1 MKGCG
6 GEMDAEVVELH
17 DLSSELFKSGG
28 SCKLKDGIIKDIL
41 KRKNIHRVSCVLA
54 IITFVLAVYRGIML
68 VVFFS
73 AAGSGQFDRTSA
85 SRHATVMS
93 WFVICFVVLFM
104 VSMAGV
110 VITAGEK
117 QEKGVKLLRIDK
129 LFSDIEV
136 MIGLLAGI
144 LSIPGM
150 ICMVTG
156 IARDPFFFRMIARYL
171 SSYEMERF
179 EDFVF
184 EGIWR
189 PGNMFLIPSHLEPR
203 IATFF
208 GMLII
213 TLAAILELVIICSIT
228 RKVKN
233 GVFLKNIAL
242 CVFVRY
248 MLDSV
253 AGSVP
258 LLALAL
264 GIPIGLV
271 ILGFSW
277 LTTVLAIAGIVYF
290 VPKWVKKYRLIR
302 EGLNEV
308 RNGNFDK
315 KIVLEGNH
323 IGEFERVAEDINSIS
338 EAQALAIQREI
349 KNQRLKTELISNVS
363 HDLRTPLTSMVSY
376 VDLLRE
382 EGLDSENADE
392 YLDIIQKKT
401 ERLQKLTEDLFEAAK
416 ASSGDLPTDIQ
427 SVQVQSIVEQAL
439 VETSEGI
446 EEREVDVICNYKI
459 ENPKVMAD
467 GKLLWRV
474 MENLLGN
481 ISKYALERSRAY
493 IDVDE
498 TDEMIRIEIKNISK
512 EPLNISADELVERF
526 KRGDESRN
534 TEGSGLGL
542 AIARDLTTLMGGEFG
557 VTIDGDLFKITLY
570 LKKAIG
576 R

>member
-1 MKGCG
+1 M
-6 GEMDAEVVELH
+6 
-17 DLSSELFKSGG
+17 
-28 SCKLKDGIIKDIL
+28 KDGIIKDIL
-41 KRKNIHRVSCVLA
+41 KRKNIHRASCVLA

-68 VVFFS
+68 VIFFS
-73 AAGSGQFDRTSA
+73 AAGSGQFDKTSA

-93 WFVICFVVLFM
+93 WFVICFVVLFI

-117 QEKGVKLLRIDK
+117 REKGVKLLKIDK

-156 IARDPFFFRMIARYL
+156 IARDPFFFRMIAGYL

-208 GMLII
+208 GILII
-213 TLAAILELVIICSIT
+213 TLAAILELVIVCSIT

-277 LTTVLAIAGIVYF
+277 LTTILAIAGIVYF

-315 KIVLEGNH
+315 KIVLEGNR

-439 VETSEGI
+439 VETSERI
-446 EEREVDVICNYKI
+446 EEREVDVICNYRI

-498 TDEMIRIEIKNISK
+498 ADEMIRIEIKNISK

>member
-1 MKGCG
+1 
-6 GEMDAEVVELH
+6 MDAEVVELH

-41 KRKNIHRVSCVLA
+41 KRKNIHRASCVLA

-93 WFVICFVVLFM
+93 WFVICFVILFI

-117 QEKGVKLLRIDK
+117 QEKGVKLLRIDR

-446 EEREVDVICNYKI
+446 EKREVDVICNYKI

>member
-1 MKGCG
+1 
-6 GEMDAEVVELH
+6 MDAEVVELH

-54 IITFVLAVYRGIML
+54 IIPFVLAVYRGIML

-338 EAQALAIQREI
+338 KAQALAIQREI

-498 TDEMIRIEIKNISK
+498 ADEMIRIEIKNISK

>member
-1 MKGCG
+1 M
-6 GEMDAEVVELH
+6 
-17 DLSSELFKSGG
+17 
-28 SCKLKDGIIKDIL
+28 KDGIIKDIL
-41 KRKNIHRVSCVLA
+41 KRKNIHRASCVLA

-68 VVFFS
+68 VIFFS
-73 AAGSGQFDRTSA
+73 AAGSGQFDKTSA

-93 WFVICFVVLFM
+93 WFVICFVVLFI

-117 QEKGVKLLRIDK
+117 REKGVKLLKIDK

-156 IARDPFFFRMIARYL
+156 IARDPFFFRMIAGYL

-208 GMLII
+208 GILII

-277 LTTVLAIAGIVYF
+277 LSTVLAIAGIVYF

-349 KNQRLKTELISNVS
+349 KNQRLKTELISNVRS
-363 HDLRTPLTSMVSY
+363 
-376 VDLLRE
+376 E
-382 EGLDSENADE
+382 EH
-392 YLDIIQKKT
+392 
-401 ERLQKLTEDLFEAAK
+401 
-416 ASSGDLPTDIQ
+416 
-427 SVQVQSIVEQAL
+427 
-439 VETSEGI
+439 TSE
-446 EEREVDVICNYKI
+446 
-459 ENPKVMAD
+459 
-467 GKLLWRV
+467 LQ
-474 MENLLGN
+474 
-481 ISKYALERSRAY
+481 SR
-493 IDVDE
+493 
-498 TDEMIRIEIKNISK
+498 
-512 EPLNISADELVERF
+512 
-526 KRGDESRN
+526 
-534 TEGSGLGL
+534 
-542 AIARDLTTLMGGEFG
+542 
-557 VTIDGDLFKITLY
+557 
-570 LKKAIG
+570 
-576 R
+576 

>member
-1 MKGCG
+1 
-6 GEMDAEVVELH
+6 MDAEVVELH

-41 KRKNIHRVSCVLA
+41 KRKNIHRASCVLA

-93 WFVICFVVLFM
+93 WFVICFVILFI

-117 QEKGVKLLRIDK
+117 REKGVKLLRIDK

-498 TDEMIRIEIKNISK
+498 ADEMIRIEIKNISK

>member
-1 MKGCG
+1 M
-6 GEMDAEVVELH
+6 
-17 DLSSELFKSGG
+17 
-28 SCKLKDGIIKDIL
+28 KDGIIKDIL
-41 KRKNIHRVSCVLA
+41 KRKNIHRASCVLA

-93 WFVICFVVLFM
+93 WFVICFVILFI

-117 QEKGVKLLRIDK
+117 QEKGVKLLRIDR

>member
-1 MKGCG
+1 
-6 GEMDAEVVELH
+6 MDAEVVELH

-446 EEREVDVICNYKI
+446 EDREVDVICNYKI

-498 TDEMIRIEIKNISK
+498 ADEMIRIEIKNISK

>member
-1 MKGCG
+1 M
-6 GEMDAEVVELH
+6 
-17 DLSSELFKSGG
+17 
-28 SCKLKDGIIKDIL
+28 KDGIIKDIL
-41 KRKNIHRVSCVLA
+41 KRKNIHRASCVLA

-68 VVFFS
+68 VIFFS
-73 AAGSGQFDRTSA
+73 AAGSGQFDKTSA

-93 WFVICFVVLFM
+93 WFVICFVVLFI

-117 QEKGVKLLRIDK
+117 REKGVKLLKIDK

-208 GMLII
+208 GILII

-498 TDEMIRIEIKNISK
+498 ADEMIRIEIKNISK

>member
-1 MKGCG
+1 
-6 GEMDAEVVELH
+6 MDAEVVELH

-41 KRKNIHRVSCVLA
+41 KRKNIHRASCVLA

-73 AAGSGQFDRTSA
+73 AADSGQFDRTSA

-156 IARDPFFFRMIARYL
+156 IARDPFFFRMIAGYL

-189 PGNMFLIPSHLEPR
+189 LGNMFLIPSHLEPR

-208 GMLII
+208 GILII

-315 KIVLEGNH
+315 KIVLEGNR

-498 TDEMIRIEIKNISK
+498 ADEMIRIEIKNISK

>member
-1 MKGCG
+1 M
-6 GEMDAEVVELH
+6 
-17 DLSSELFKSGG
+17 
-28 SCKLKDGIIKDIL
+28 KDGIIKDIL
-41 KRKNIHRVSCVLA
+41 KRKNIHRASCVLA

-68 VVFFS
+68 VIFFS
-73 AAGSGQFDRTSA
+73 AAGSGQFDKTSA

-93 WFVICFVVLFM
+93 WFVICFVVLFI

-117 QEKGVKLLRIDK
+117 REKGVKLLKIDK

-208 GMLII
+208 GILII

-446 EEREVDVICNYKI
+446 EDREVDVICNYKI

-498 TDEMIRIEIKNISK
+498 ADEMIRIEIKNISK

>member
-1 MKGCG
+1 M
-6 GEMDAEVVELH
+6 
-17 DLSSELFKSGG
+17 
-28 SCKLKDGIIKDIL
+28 KDGIIKDIL
-41 KRKNIHRVSCVLA
+41 KRKNIHRASCVLA

-68 VVFFS
+68 VIFFS
-73 AAGSGQFDRTSA
+73 AAGSGQFDKTSA

-93 WFVICFVVLFM
+93 WFVICFVVLFI

-117 QEKGVKLLRIDK
+117 REKGVKLLKIDK

-156 IARDPFFFRMIARYL
+156 IARDPFFFRMIAGYL

-208 GMLII
+208 GILII

-446 EEREVDVICNYKI
+446 EDREVDVICNYKI

-498 TDEMIRIEIKNISK
+498 ADEMIRIEIKNISK

>member
-1 MKGCG
+1 M
-6 GEMDAEVVELH
+6 
-17 DLSSELFKSGG
+17 
-28 SCKLKDGIIKDIL
+28 KDGIIKDIL
-41 KRKNIHRVSCVLA
+41 KRKNIHRASCVLA

-68 VVFFS
+68 VIFFS
-73 AAGSGQFDRTSA
+73 AAGSGQFDKTSA

-93 WFVICFVVLFM
+93 WFVICFVVLFI

-117 QEKGVKLLRIDK
+117 REKGVKLLKIDK

-156 IARDPFFFRMIARYL
+156 IARDPFFFRMIAGYL

-208 GMLII
+208 GILII
-213 TLAAILELVIICSIT
+213 TLAAILELVIVCSIT

-315 KIVLEGNH
+315 KIVLEGNR

-439 VETSEGI
+439 VETSERI
-446 EEREVDVICNYKI
+446 EEREVDVICNYRI

-498 TDEMIRIEIKNISK
+498 ADEMIRIEIKNISK

>member
-1 MKGCG
+1 
-6 GEMDAEVVELH
+6 MDAEVVELH

-41 KRKNIHRVSCVLA
+41 KRKNIHRASCVLA

-93 WFVICFVVLFM
+93 WFVICFVILFI

-117 QEKGVKLLRIDK
+117 QEKGVKLLRIDR

>member
-1 MKGCG
+1 
-6 GEMDAEVVELH
+6 MDAEVVELH

-41 KRKNIHRVSCVLA
+41 KRKNIHRASCVLA

-93 WFVICFVVLFM
+93 WFVICFVILFI

>member
-1 MKGCG
+1 
-6 GEMDAEVVELH
+6 
-17 DLSSELFKSGG
+17 
-28 SCKLKDGIIKDIL
+28 LKDGIIKDIL
-41 KRKNIHRVSCVLA
+41 KRKNIHRASCVLA

-68 VVFFS
+68 VIFFS
-73 AAGSGQFDRTSA
+73 AAGSGQFDKTSA

-93 WFVICFVVLFM
+93 WFVICFVVLFI

-117 QEKGVKLLRIDK
+117 REKGVKLLKIDK

-156 IARDPFFFRMIARYL
+156 IARDPFFFRMIAGYL

-208 GMLII
+208 GILII

-277 LTTVLAIAGIVYF
+277 LSTVLAIAGIVYF

>member
-1 MKGCG
+1 
-6 GEMDAEVVELH
+6 MDAEVVELH

-117 QEKGVKLLRIDK
+117 QEKGVKLLRIDR

-498 TDEMIRIEIKNISK
+498 ADEMIRIEIKNISK

>member
-1 MKGCG
+1 M
-6 GEMDAEVVELH
+6 
-17 DLSSELFKSGG
+17 
-28 SCKLKDGIIKDIL
+28 KDGIIKDIL
-41 KRKNIHRVSCVLA
+41 KRKNIHRASCVLA

-68 VVFFS
+68 VIFFS
-73 AAGSGQFDRTSA
+73 AAGSGQFDKTSA

-93 WFVICFVVLFM
+93 WFVICFVVLFI

-117 QEKGVKLLRIDK
+117 REKGVKLLKIDK

-156 IARDPFFFRMIARYL
+156 IARDPFFFRMIAGYL

-208 GMLII
+208 GILII
-213 TLAAILELVIICSIT
+213 TLAAILELVIVCSIT

-315 KIVLEGNH
+315 KIVLEGNR

-427 SVQVQSIVEQAL
+427 FVQVQSIVEQAL
-439 VETSEGI
+439 VETSERI
-446 EEREVDVICNYKI
+446 EEREVDVICNYRI

-498 TDEMIRIEIKNISK
+498 ADEMIRIEIKNISK

>member
-1 MKGCG
+1 M
-6 GEMDAEVVELH
+6 
-17 DLSSELFKSGG
+17 
-28 SCKLKDGIIKDIL
+28 KDGIIKDIL
-41 KRKNIHRVSCVLA
+41 KRKNIHRASCVLA

-93 WFVICFVVLFM
+93 WFVICFVILFI

-498 TDEMIRIEIKNISK
+498 ADEMIRIEIKNISK

>member
-1 MKGCG
+1 
-6 GEMDAEVVELH
+6 MDAEVVELH

-41 KRKNIHRVSCVLA
+41 KRKNIHRASCVLA

-179 EDFVF
+179 EDFIF

-498 TDEMIRIEIKNISK
+498 ADEMIRIEIKNISK

>member
-1 MKGCG
+1 
-6 GEMDAEVVELH
+6 MDAEVVELH

-117 QEKGVKLLRIDK
+117 QEKGVKLLRIDR

-376 VDLLRE
+376 VDLLRK

-446 EEREVDVICNYKI
+446 EDREVDVICNYKI

-498 TDEMIRIEIKNISK
+498 ADEMIRIEIKNISK

>member
-1 MKGCG
+1 
-6 GEMDAEVVELH
+6 MDAEVVELH

-93 WFVICFVVLFM
+93 WFVICFVILFI

-150 ICMVTG
+150 ICMITG

-446 EEREVDVICNYKI
+446 EDREVDVICNYKI

-498 TDEMIRIEIKNISK
+498 ADEMIRIEIKNISK